1 MSNEEA
7 FNAIYTN
14 STWGH
19 KSGPG
24 SDPAN
29 ASAWIAEANKLLAQ
43 ADIHTVL
50 DLGCGDWRL
59 GKELNLLG
67 KEYTGIDVSSV
78 IIEDIKQ
85 YESEH
90 IKFMQGDLETID
102 LPPTDLILIK
112 DVLQHLPISA
122 IHTIMNKIM
131 ASAKYALICNDIA
144 DVNTECEPGGWR
156 GINLALEPFNY
167 KLQLVMAY
175 GTKRISLYRGK

>member
-1 MSNEEA
+1 VSNEEA

-29 ASAWIAEANKLLAQ
+29 AAPWIAEANKLLAQ
-43 ADIHTVL
+43 DDIHTVL

-59 GKELNLLG
+59 CKELNLEG

-102 LPPTDLILIK
+102 FPQVDLILIK
-112 DVLQHLPISA
+112 DVLQHLPIAA

-144 DVNTECEPGGWR
+144 DANTEIKAGEWR

-175 GTKRISLYRGK
+175 GNKRISLYRGK